1 MIYCIY
7 IAISIF
13 LVIVQTTVLPNIP
26 FTGQFYDLLIP
37 LLIYLTLFRPPHESL
52 PFVFFLGLLMD
63 NLSGTPF
70 GLYLTTYLW
79 IYIGVKLVAS
89 YLRVGNRILMALIV
103 CGGVLV
109 QNVLIIGSAWVMDS
123 ARMLPADALTIVV
136 SQLLWAL
143 VTGPVILIMFRI
155 SLGRLER
162 ILGQMFEK
170 NTS

>member
-7 IAISIF
+7 IAISII
-13 LVIVQTTVLPNIP
+13 LVILQTTVLPNIP
-26 FTGQFYDLLIP
+26 LTGQFYDLLIP

-109 QNVLIIGSAWVMDS
+109 QNILIIGSALVMDN
-123 ARMLPADALTIVV
+123 AWMPPADTLTIIV
-136 SQLLWAL
+136 SQMLWAL
-143 VTGPVILIMFRI
+143 VTGPLILLLFRI

-162 ILGQMFEK
+162 SIGQMFGK
-170 NTS
+170 NAS

>member
-1 MIYCIY
+1 MIYCFY

-13 LVIVQTTVLPNIP
+13 LVILQTTVLPHIP
-26 FTGQFYDLLIP
+26 LTGHFYDLLIP
-37 LLIYLTLFRPPHESL
+37 LLIYLTLYRPPHESL

-79 IYIGVKLVAS
+79 IYIGVKMVAS

-103 CGGVLV
+103 CGGVLM
-109 QNVLIIGSAWVMDS
+109 QNILTIGSALLIDS
-123 ARMLPADALTIVV
+123 AWLPPGDTVAIIG

-143 VTGPVILIMFRI
+143 ITGPLILVLFRVTL
-155 SLGRLER
+155 SRLEG
-162 ILGQMFEK
+162 IIAQLFEK
-170 NTS
+170 SPS

>member
-7 IAISIF
+7 IAISIS
-13 LVIVQTTVLPNIP
+13 LVILQTTVLPNIP
-26 FTGQFYDLLIP
+26 LTGEFYDLLIP
-37 LLIYLTLFRPPHESL
+37 LMIYLTLYRPPHESL

-79 IYIGVKLVAS
+79 IYIGVKMVAS
-89 YLRVGNRILMALIV
+89 YLRVGNRLLMAFIV

-109 QNVLIIGSAWVMDS
+109 QNILIIGSALVMES
-123 ARMLPADALTIVV
+123 AWMPPADAARIVI

-143 VTGPVILIMFRI
+143 VTGPLMLVGLKNT
-155 SLGRLER
+155 LGRLETM
-162 ILGQMFEK
+162 ISQLFEK
-170 NTS
+170 GLS